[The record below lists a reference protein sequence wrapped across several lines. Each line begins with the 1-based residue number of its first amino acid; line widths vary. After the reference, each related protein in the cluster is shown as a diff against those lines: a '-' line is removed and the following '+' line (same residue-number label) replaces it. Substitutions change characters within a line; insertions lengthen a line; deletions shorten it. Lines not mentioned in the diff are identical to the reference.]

1 MRIKIMNLRTLS
13 LLLVFVTVSVSAQDS
28 LTIDAAIQRALQ
40 THPAIQ
46 AAGAVIQAAEA
57 RTATSRSAVSP
68 DVSGSLQYARI
79 GPVPAFS
86 VPVLGSFALAPDN
99 NYDAHVGA
107 LYTVYDFGKNDASI
121 NLAESRVISAR
132 DMRELTRVNLALQ
145 TIRTFYTIV
154 YLQKSIVVQDEQI
167 DALKQHLVTSQ
178 KREASGSATHFDVLT
193 TQVRVAA
200 AENQKVDVLNALVR
214 QQAVLRQLLGYPAE
228 TPVVVSGSFTVQSF
242 APKIDSLYQVA
253 NQSRIE
259 LTLAHETEQTA
270 SMQQRLSALGDM
282 PSVRLFA
289 NYGFKKIGRA
299 SCRERV

>member
-1 MRIKIMNLRTLS
+1 
-13 LLLVFVTVSVSAQDS
+13 
-28 LTIDAAIQRALQ
+28 
-40 THPAIQ
+40 
-46 AAGAVIQAAEA
+46 
-57 RTATSRSAVSP
+57 
-68 DVSGSLQYARI
+68 
-79 GPVPAFS
+79 
-86 VPVLGSFALAPDN
+86 
-99 NYDAHVGA
+99 
-107 LYTVYDFGKNDASI
+107 
-121 NLAESRVISAR
+121 
-132 DMRELTRVNLALQ
+132 MRELTRVNLALQ

-289 NYGFKKIGRA
+289 NYGFKNGFEPNLDAWRGNWSIGAAAVIPIFNGDRTSHQVEEA
-299 SCRERV
+299 NAMLEAEQARTSGTQRQIQSEVEQACADVQATDQKVAISRVQLQQAHEAAIMARTRYEIGTITNLDLLDAETAESTSKLANLQALYQYALSRYNLQQSTGTLLEK